1 MDKKKIIKSFFKT
14 GNIVYALFQGL
25 ELRAYLPKSVPYSMN
40 IYNIAP
46 ATYHIGKDLP
56 RGGYIIADVRGVK
69 RFIYNLKF
77 TDSKKVTEL
86 VEEAIEK
93 KYKSIKNFLEDM
105 VFEDMVKAGNISAIQ
120 SIYREIVAAGINWVD

>member
-1 MDKKKIIKSFFKT
+1 
-14 GNIVYALFQGL
+14 
-25 ELRAYLPKSVPYSMN
+25 MN

-56 RGGYIIADVRGVK
+56 RGGYIIADVRGIK

-105 VFEDMVKAGNISAIQ
+105 VKAGGISAIQ
-120 SIYREIVAAGINWVD
+120 SIYREIVAAGIKWVD